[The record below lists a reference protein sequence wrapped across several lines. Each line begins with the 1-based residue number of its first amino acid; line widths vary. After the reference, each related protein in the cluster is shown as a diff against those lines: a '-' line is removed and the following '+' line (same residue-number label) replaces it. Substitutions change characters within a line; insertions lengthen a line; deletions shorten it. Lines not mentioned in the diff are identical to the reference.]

1 MFSQKELRRTDNN
14 LLRRIQ
20 RQMDSEVKKSPF
32 VDTPE
37 RQFLKVLKEELEKD
51 PVIRHKK
58 TKLNLYENNLR
69 NKGR

>member
-32 VDTPE
+32 VDTLE